1 LGRGERSKIN
11 LSIADLSYIISDM
24 ADDDRMLTADGYD
37 EAILG
42 ITRRCGKQDII
53 AYDVAKILDI
63 LVTRDGMTDEE
74 AIEFFE
80 YNVQGA
86 WLGEGTPC
94 FVYTH
99 ELEDLKDELNWN
111 QESN

>member
-1 LGRGERSKIN
+1 M
-11 LSIADLSYIISDM
+11 SIADLSYIISDM
-24 ADDDRMLTADGYD
+24 ADEVMLKADGYD

-74 AIEFFE
+74 LQ
-80 YNVQGA
+80 QGI
-86 WLGEGTPC
+86 LG
-94 FVYTH
+94 V
-99 ELEDLKDELNWN
+99 
-111 QESN
+111 

>member
-1 LGRGERSKIN
+1 MGRGERNKIR

-24 ADDDRMLTADGYD
+24 ADEAMLKADGYD

>member
-1 LGRGERSKIN
+1 MGRGQRNKIC

-24 ADDDRMLTADGYD
+24 ADEVMLKADGYD